1 MGMAALFCACRLKS
15 RIKRKKLIAA
25 RKITAHI
32 IRFLIPIEGF
42 LLWIVAALF
51 FSVFSFFLSGFFKS
65 GQQYIT
71 AFYLIIFFLTVLGGG
86 IIPFLYLP
94 ESMTKIAEKTP
105 LYWIVKQM
113 NSLILGEVPI
123 EFWNIVKVLLA
134 GIILFLFLHRLKEKN
149 FLIVHEV
156 IV

>member
-1 MGMAALFCACRLKS
+1 MIISFVPGFFCYFTQFILSKGT
-15 RIKRKKLIAA
+15 L
-25 RKITAHI
+25 
-32 IRFLIPIEGF
+32 PIEGF

-134 GIILFLFLHRLKEKN
+134 GIILFWFAGIVLQKGKGRKN
-149 FLIVHEV
+149 YEEL
-156 IV
+156 